1 MFFGPKYVMDFV
13 NLKHTNLNVS
23 RICFGTMTFGGQ
35 TDKAA
40 ATRMLDLCMDSG
52 INFLDTAN
60 VYNHGAS
67 EEMLGQLLEGRRK
80 DFVLASKVRNK
91 MGDGVDMAGLSRGA
105 IFRAIEDSLRRL
117 KTDYLDMY
125 YLHLPDYAVAIEES
139 LDAMNELVKQGKVR
153 YIAQSNYSGWQV
165 LEMLWISARK
175 GYPAPYISQPMYNLI
190 ARGIEQEY
198 LPMCKQFGVSNI
210 VYNPL
215 AGGLLTGKHRRDAP
229 IPGTRFDKNQM
240 YLDRYWHQL
249 TFDAV
254 DQLQKIAAAASR
266 SLLSLSL
273 NWLYRHT
280 ATDCIILG
288 ASKVDHL
295 EQDLK
300 VLDDGPLDPETLQ
313 ACDKVWSS
321 LRGPTPKYNR

>member
-1 MFFGPKYVMDFV
+1 MDYIT
-13 NLKHTNLNVS
+13 LQHTNLNVS

-35 TDKAA
+35 TEKSAA
-40 ATRMLDLCMDSG
+40 ARMLDLCLETG

-67 EEMLGQLLEGRRK
+67 EEILGELLGARRGK
-80 DFVLASKVRNK
+80 FLLASKVRNK
-91 MGDGVDMAGLSRGA
+91 MGDGADLAGLSRPA
-105 IFRAIEDSLRRL
+105 IFRAIDDSLRRL
-117 KTDYLDMY
+117 KTDYLDLY
-125 YLHLPDYAVAIEES
+125 YLHLPDYAVPIEES

-153 YIAQSNYSGWQV
+153 SLATSNYSGWQV
-165 LEMLWISARK
+165 VEMLWIADRKKYSA
-175 GYPAPYISQPMYNLI
+175 PHVSQPMYNLI

-198 LPMCKQFGVSNI
+198 LPMCKQFGISNI

-215 AGGLLTGKHRRDAP
+215 AGGMLTGKQRRDAP
-229 IPGTRFDKNQM
+229 IPGTRFDNNQM
-240 YLDRYWHQL
+240 YLDRYWHQT
-249 TFDAV
+249 TFDAI
-254 DQLQKIAAAASR
+254 DQLQKIASDAGR

-280 ATDCIILG
+280 ATDSIILG

-300 VLDDGPLDPETLQ
+300 VLDDGPLDAETVQ
-313 ACDKVWSS
+313 ACDKVWAA